1 MSDKRELIAVRGRD
15 LRVATWLE
23 TLTGTHRVT
32 ALEGPRGVD
41 PRRFGVPTEGSDWYV
56 DGDPASFGLCLAQ
69 LERVLLAREP
79 GVLLVG
85 DGQGAALALAL
96 ACCWPERLAGVIAI
110 DGALPE
116 LPAGALAEAPMHDL
130 QVSLVGA
137 TGDTASRLRARGAQ
151 VTCLLWPMGSAPVRR
166 PPAGSGRW

>member
-56 DGDPASFGLCLAQ
+56 EGGKHAPAYHEKFL
-69 LERVLLAREP
+69 LLAP
-79 GVLLVG
+79 GMDRCGTVG
-85 DGQGAALALAL
+85 FR
-96 ACCWPERLAGVIAI
+96 CVK
-110 DGALPE
+110 
-116 LPAGALAEAPMHDL
+116 
-130 QVSLVGA
+130 
-137 TGDTASRLRARGAQ
+137 
-151 VTCLLWPMGSAPVRR
+151 
-166 PPAGSGRW
+166 